1 MLHFVDFVSVEERGK
16 KRKFTGR
23 GDLLDSEGRIHG
35 GDSESDWLPLQS
47 ASILK
52 SFSLSAL
59 VHSRLLPSYCPI
71 SPQDIQLS
79 FSAIAPAPTRKFI
92 PSRPLNNPLQSQS
105 PNNQKNDNKKSCPEQ
120 RAEAGAA
127 EKAVAQEATP
137 VGGTWWVV
145 VDGEA

>member
-1 MLHFVDFVSVEERGK
+1 MLHFVDFVFVEERGK

-35 GDSESDWLPLQS
+35 SDSESDWLPLPS
-47 ASILK
+47 TSIPK

-79 FSAIAPAPTRKFI
+79 FSAIVPAPTKTFI
-92 PSRPLNNPLQSQS
+92 PYRTLNNPLPFQS
-105 PNNQKNDNKKSCPEQ
+105 PNNQKNYNKKCCPEQ

-127 EKAVAQEATP
+127 EKAVIHAATL